1 MVLRELLFRNRSTR
15 ETISPRSTQ
24 AAEKA
29 MPSSKW
35 RISLAHPIALA
46 RVLFCA
52 MILAFAGL
60 AVQQSMAAATVQVGT
75 CLTGIPHYTTIQS
88 AVNAS
93 APGTTIR
100 VCPGNYPEQVV
111 INKTLALNGVQ
122 SETGRVPVVT
132 PPAVGIVQ
140 NAAGLGSSSLI
151 GAQILV
157 QNATGVNLAGLA
169 GEGSGNVLSYTL
181 DFMGIYYQNASG
193 TINYVVT
200 RNQNLGSG
208 SECQSGEGIFAQ
220 SGYGYSGSSAVVI
233 ENSNVYAY
241 QKNGISGDGDALTV
255 TITGNDVVGQGP
267 TPYVAQNGIQVTNGT
282 KGTIVGNSVLNDI
295 YSGASFSAT
304 GILVYAS
311 SGLSVKDNTVG
322 NTQGIVIYSGGTA
335 GSGDQNTV
343 MSNHVVDTDTYD
355 GIDVCSNGNTVN
367 ANAIMGSSQG
377 GVHLD
382 DSCVEPNG
390 GSSGGNNKVTKNN
403 INDVCAGVLLGG
415 GSGNTVVP
423 NAIFNADYVTL
434 AGDSCSALPAV
445 AAVKAEKLGR
455 RLAPVR
461 P

>member
-1 MVLRELLFRNRSTR
+1 M
-15 ETISPRSTQ
+15 
-24 AAEKA
+24 
-29 MPSSKW
+29 
-35 RISLAHPIALA
+35 AHPIALA

-157 QNATGVNLAGLA
+157 QNATGVNIAGLA
-169 GEGSGNVLSYTL
+169 VDGSGNLLSCTL

-241 QKNGISGDGDALTV
+241 QKNGISADGNTLTV
-255 TITGNDVVGQGP
+255 TITSNDVIGQGSD
-267 TPYVAQNGIQVTNGT
+267 PYVAQNGIQITGGT
-282 KGTIVGNSVLNDI
+282 RGTILNNSVLNDI
-295 YSGASFSAT
+295 YTGATFSAT
-304 GILVYAS
+304 GILVDSS
-311 SGLSVKDNTVG
+311 SGLSLSNNTVG
-322 NTQGIVIYSGGTA
+322 NTQGIVIFSGGTA
-335 GSGDQNTV
+335 GSADQTSLI
-343 MSNHVVDTDTYD
+343 SNRVLDTDTYD
-355 GIDVCSNGNTVN
+355 GIDVCSNNNTVVSN
-367 ANAIMGSSQG
+367 TVMGSNQG
-377 GVHLD
+377 GIHLD
-382 DSCVEPNG
+382 DSCGEPNG
-390 GSSGGNNKVTKNN
+390 SASGNNNTVTKNS
-403 INDVCAGVLLGG
+403 INNVCAGLLLGSG
-415 GSGNTVVP
+415 TGNTVSP
-423 NAIFNADYVTL
+423 NSIFNADYVNL
-434 AGDSCSALPAV
+434 AGDSCTAAGVTASASAQLA
-445 AAVKAEKLGR
+445 KR
-455 RLAPVR
+455 RPRVSPVR